1 MVLRPIAA
9 ERLDRASTL
18 TPTRVDNAVLGRGA
32 PHRATPVEV
41 TPEGYRI
48 YEGTLAYGDV
58 ALHYPDLN
66 PPRWEFMPWSEISAP
81 ESVRSAIGK
90 PVAGASF
97 FTPTGHPPSNRTADD
112 VKPHLEG
119 TVLDAWADEATKS
132 VRFRAVIHTTALGEA
147 IDGGVVEVSGGYSN
161 DTDATPGVAPG
172 GQRYDVVK
180 RNVRWNHVAPVPE
193 ARNRKAD
200 GTAARLDEMPV
211 CDAHPVA
218 NANGA
223 DAMDPETIIETMN
236 PLSAAGV
243 ALLDQMPTADRSI
256 IDEALACMAAM
267 KAAPPAAA
275 TATADPALAASGEG
289 EESPATDVVIEDAAP
304 LAVDGVIPGATDASG
319 TPEMDAHDEA
329 AMTAAGST
337 TTMDETKIKQMVNDA
352 VAQALAAQKPAGAR
366 DNSRLDGS
374 PAVVNVSVGDLAGL
388 DIESVMKKVE
398 DRAFKTASQRLDA
411 LGALVS
417 RARADGHDVHTPTD
431 AAAAMIKDVDAHC
444 APALAARFKA
454 EIKAGRL
461 DAATYEQAQVL
472 KKAND
477 ERLAVEMEAVVGFAP
492 QGRPGQRDRFDMSAV
507 PASPLARPAERFPHP
522 NATRRPARGNA

>member
-243 ALLDQMPTADRSI
+243 ALLDQMPTADRTI

-267 KAAPPAAA
+267 KAAPAAA
-275 TATADPALAASGEG
+275 ATADPALAAANGEG
-289 EESPATDVVIEDAAP
+289 EESSATDIEIDDASP
-304 LAVDGVIPGATDASG
+304 LTADGVIPGAADASG

-329 AMTAAGST
+329 ATTPAGST
-337 TTMDETKIKQMVNDA
+337 TTMDETKIRQMVTDA
-352 VAQALAAQKPAGAR
+352 VTQAFAAQKPAGAPAGAP
-366 DNSRLDGS
+366 RLDAAAG
-374 PAVVNVSVGDLAGL
+374 AGGDLAGL
-388 DIESVMKKVE
+388 DVEAVFKKAEERLV
-398 DRAFKTASQRLDA
+398 RTASQRLDA

-431 AAAAMIKDVDAHC
+431 AAAAMIKDVETHC

-477 ERLAVEMEAVVGFAP
+477 ERLAAEMEAVVGFAP

>member
-1 MVLRPIAA
+1 MPDARRN
-9 ERLDRASTL
+9 ERMDKAPPRGSPAS
-18 TPTRVDNAVLGRGA
+18 
-32 PHRATPVEV
+32 HRATPVEV

-58 ALHYPDLN
+58 ALHYPDLS

-132 VRFRAVIHTTALGEA
+132 VRFRAIVHTAALGDA

-161 DTDATPGVAPG
+161 DTDATPGVAPN

-211 CDAHPVA
+211 CDEAPMVMINRSGKPHPVA

-256 IDEALACMAAM
+256 IDEALACLAAM

-275 TATADPALAASGEG
+275 AADPALAAANGEG

-304 LAVDGVIPGATDASG
+304 LVVDGVIPGATDASG
-319 TPEMDAHDEA
+319 TPDMDAHDEA
-329 AMTAAGST
+329 AMTPAGST
-337 TTMDETKIKQMVNDA
+337 TTMDETKIKQMVADA
-352 VAQALAAQKPAGAR
+352 VAQALAAQKPSPAGAG
-366 DNSRLDGS
+366 RLDAAAS
-374 PAVVNVSVGDLAGL
+374 TAGDLAGL
-388 DIESVMKKVE
+388 DVEAVLKKAEERLV
-398 DRAFKTASQRLDA
+398 KTATQRLDA

-477 ERLAVEMEAVVGFAP
+477 ERLAAEMEAVVGFAP
-492 QGRPGQRDRFDMSAV
+492 QGRPGQRDRLDTS
-507 PASPLARPAERFPHP
+507 PSQASPLGRPAERFPHP

>member
-304 LAVDGVIPGATDASG
+304 LAVDGVIPGATDTSG

-337 TTMDETKIKQMVNDA
+337 TTMDETKIRQMVTDA
-352 VAQALAAQKPAGAR
+352 VTQAFAAQKPAGAPT
-366 DNSRLDGS
+366 SAPRLDAAAG
-374 PAVVNVSVGDLAGL
+374 AGGDLAGL
-388 DIESVMKKVE
+388 DVEAVFKKAEERLV
-398 DRAFKTASQRLDA
+398 RTASQRLDA

-477 ERLAVEMEAVVGFAP
+477 ERLAAEMEAVVGFAP